1 MKKVKMID
9 VYNSVASFNTLL
21 EMKMPVKTSAK
32 ILGLV
37 QEVNNH
43 LKEAEKIRTDLVE
56 KYGKKGKDGVSIV
69 PDSKKQTF
77 IDELNKLMLEKEVEI
92 RSDLLTYEDFDAGFE
107 ISPSQLSLISYLIK
121 D

>member
-9 VYNSVASFNTLL
+9 VYNSVAAFNTLL

-32 ILGLV
+32 ILALV
-37 QEVNNH
+37 QEVNMH
-43 LKEAEKIRTDLVE
+43 LKDAEKLRTDLVE

-69 PDSKKQTF
+69 PDSKKQAF
-77 IDELNKLMLEKEVEI
+77 IDELNEMMLGKDIEI
-92 RSDLLTYEDFDAGFE
+92 KSDLLTYEDFDAEFE

>member
-9 VYNSVASFNTLL
+9 IYNSVSSFNSLL

-32 ILGLV
+32 ILSLV

-43 LKEAEKIRTDLVE
+43 LKDAEKIRTDLVE
-56 KYGKKGKDGVSIV
+56 KYGKKNKEGVLIV
-69 PDSKKQTF
+69 PDSKKQEF
-77 IDELNKLMLEKEVEI
+77 INELNSLMLEKDVEI
-92 RSDLLTYEDFDAGFE
+92 VSELLSYSDFETDFS
-107 ISPSQLSLISYLIK
+107 ISPSQLSLIKYLIK